1 MEWILE
7 RFAEPIFGVLIE
19 TTLKGT
25 LTAAVLIA
33 ITSILGRRRSR
44 LRSLLLNI
52 GLVAFLLV
60 PLISL
65 GWYIPTDIS
74 PAALDYVAPQTAT
87 GTLSPISIPIEVDHR
102 SFPLAVLAGL
112 YGLGILVIFVRLTGS
127 VFGLFRLKRTLV
139 PIRNPA
145 TLDRMRRIQTD
156 LGIRRRVSLAR
167 SKKVDSP
174 CQMGIFRPVI
184 VLPADREFPGQDLDT
199 ILLHE
204 LIHITRYDCLF
215 KILGSVCI
223 ALHWFNPLVWIVV
236 ARNARIQDQVCDDW
250 VVYLQKSP
258 DRYIETLISVVRGFR
273 TPGSFIYQ
281 LDMAQG
287 SGFLER
293 IRRIRELGGLRPSL
307 GSSGYTLS
315 LATACALVTFA
326 ASLRVI
332 VAPLEAVPQLE
343 EIAILPAAPE
353 MDVHAVSPA
362 PSSQEE
368 IRITRIKLPRLVRP
382 EVEFE
387 VVHDAEE
394 PDAWLSPAVLSLVA
408 VVEPMQLVWAPPKL
422 KVTNEDIM
430 IYPEP
435 GTYSEIAAANRLLAP
450 PGATYYTSLTMGR
463 VMGTQFQSRPFYTG
477 LSSSDRE
484 ALEERQREEAEK
496 SGPVILNRV
505 TSKKHTPDK

>member
-25 LTAAVLIA
+25 LTAAILIA
-33 ITSILGRRRSR
+33 ITSMLGRRRSR

-65 GWYIPTDIS
+65 GWHIPTDVS
-74 PAALDYVAPQTAT
+74 PAALEYVAPQTAT
-87 GTLSPISIPIEVDHR
+87 GTLSPISIPIEIDHR

-139 PIRNPA
+139 PIRNPD

-156 LGIRRRVSLAR
+156 PGIRRRVSLAR

-258 DRYIETLISVVRGFR
+258 DRYVETLISVVRRFR
-273 TPGSFIYQ
+273 TPGSFIYHISWTWRKVQ
-281 LDMAQG
+281 DSSNESDG
-287 SGFLER
+287 SA
-293 IRRIRELGGLRPSL
+293 
-307 GSSGYTLS
+307 S
-315 LATACALVTFA
+315 LADCGRRLDHRDTPCPWLRLAL
-326 ASLRVI
+326 
-332 VAPLEAVPQLE
+332 
-343 EIAILPAAPE
+343 
-353 MDVHAVSPA
+353 
-362 PSSQEE
+362 
-368 IRITRIKLPRLVRP
+368 
-382 EVEFE
+382 
-387 VVHDAEE
+387 
-394 PDAWLSPAVLSLVA
+394 W
-408 VVEPMQLVWAPPKL
+408 
-422 KVTNEDIM
+422 
-430 IYPEP
+430 
-435 GTYSEIAAANRLLAP
+435 
-450 PGATYYTSLTMGR
+450 
-463 VMGTQFQSRPFYTG
+463 
-477 LSSSDRE
+477 
-484 ALEERQREEAEK
+484 
-496 SGPVILNRV
+496 
-505 TSKKHTPDK
+505 